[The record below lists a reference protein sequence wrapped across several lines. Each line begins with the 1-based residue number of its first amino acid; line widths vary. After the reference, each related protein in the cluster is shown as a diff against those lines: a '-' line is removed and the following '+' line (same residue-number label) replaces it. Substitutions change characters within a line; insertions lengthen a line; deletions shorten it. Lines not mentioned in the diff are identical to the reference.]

1 MIFSGL
7 IGYALFIF
15 WCCGIVSI
23 FVDVDHIWNLFG
35 KEPPVRFS
43 DSFGRPFHTRTVFII
58 VAIIFSFIMV
68 TFGNGFYEE
77 ILRIFGEEGSL
88 LVMIILN
95 VMTYYGSKRIG
106 KQLSI
111 KLYNRSKLNER
122 LGNEY

>member
-1 MIFSGL
+1 MFSGF

-23 FVDVDHIWNLFG
+23 FVDVDHIWALFG
-35 KEPPVRFS
+35 KEPPIRLS